1 MFKDLQKRGKCT
13 FGRFVMEISTAEML
27 PDRNVA
33 RIRKKPE
40 IVLLSKSFQNKIVYV
55 NLVKKIS

>member
-27 PDRNVA
+27 PDRNLS

-40 IVLLSKSFQNKIVYV
+40 TIGSGLTESEKKPKLL
-55 NLVKKIS
+55 